1 MKKYLIAL
9 SALAFATTSCY
20 EKLNIAPPNAITN
33 EQVQE
38 LLKTADDE
46 TIETILGAIANT
58 LKPEMYGS
66 GYNFRYSGNLD
77 GTWSG
82 QFIARLSCGND
93 IVEGNWQTLGMTI
106 TTVKT
111 SLEKPMPTT
120 RVGGTG
126 LSE

>member
-38 LLKTADDE
+38 LLKTADDK

-82 QFIARLSCGND
+82 QLIARLSCG
-93 IVEGNWQTLGMTI
+93 TI
-106 TTVKT
+106 
-111 SLEKPMPTT
+111 S
-120 RVGGTG
+120 
-126 LSE
+126 